1 VTASAVPPH
10 PPGAV
15 WLEPG
20 DGGVVLHLRGE
31 VDAATV
37 ARWDQDR
44 SSRRVDGAPHGA
56 VVAVDASAAAF
67 LNSTGVALL
76 VRETDTH
83 RRAGGRPELRNP
95 SRAVLQ
101 VLRLTGVSDLFDVVT
116 G

>member
-1 VTASAVPPH
+1 MPTSPVPPH

-20 DGGVVLHLRGE
+20 DGGQVLHLRGE

-37 ARWDQDR
+37 ARWDQER
-44 SSRRVDGAPHGA
+44 PGSDGAPQDA

-67 LNSTGVALL
+67 LNFTGVALL
-76 VRETDTH
+76 VRETEAH
-83 RRAGGRPELRNP
+83 RQAGGRPELRNP

-101 VLRLTGVSDLFDVVT
+101 VLHLTGVADLFDVAQD
-116 G
+116 